1 MSFIAGNP
9 NMSPTPASNAYTE
22 AVFQL
27 VKHIV
32 GRDPELVGLE
42 ARLSESYFAHHKQ
55 EQQDAIEAILFRK
68 VELVQ
73 QFTLKMF
80 GIEVGHESNRH

>member
-22 AVFQL
+22 VVFQL

-42 ARLSESYFAHHKQ
+42 ARLSEAYFAHHKQ
-55 EQQDAIEAILFRK
+55 EQQEAVEAILFRK
-68 VELVQ
+68 VALVE
-73 QFTLKMF
+73 QFTQKMF
-80 GIEVGHESNRH
+80 GAGVGYESDRH